1 MKRTIRLTE
10 RRLHSIINEC
20 VTRCVKRCLNESA
33 NNRLNERDE
42 KWDYDDDDS
51 PASSCEYELG
61 EVLYDI
67 YKDGYFGDISED
79 EFDEIVEDDNFPAMV
94 TMDLIWQY
102 HSECSGD
109 NYIIP
114 TYPAYYSL
122 SDVKMDS
129 RSEQQL
135 RKFERCGIM
144 QRGAVDEIINRIY
157 SDIKSR
163 EDCYYD

>member
-20 VTRCVKRCLNESA
+20 VTRCVKRCLNESTK
-33 NNRLNERDE
+33 NHLNEWDIDE
-42 KWDYDDDDS
+42 WDDYDDDA

-67 YKDGYFGDISED
+67 YKDGYFGDISDE
-79 EFDEIVEDDNFPAMV
+79 EFDEIVENDNFPAMV
-94 TMDLIWQY
+94 TMELIWQY
-102 HSECSGD
+102 HSESPGD
-109 NYIIP
+109 DYIVP

-122 SDVKMDS
+122 SDVEMDN

-135 RKFERCGIM
+135 RNFERNGIM

-157 SDIKSR
+157 SDIKAH
-163 EDCYYD
+163 EDCYW